1 MARGGLTTQDVYNFA
16 KRWSS
21 EAIIR
26 NLVKALAD
34 DGERVIRRAYNSRRW
49 DNRLN
54 NLWDSFVSAVFINGK
69 LQNGKGKEHGTYNTI
84 RYANDTP
91 QSKGSRLYG
100 WVSGNVGDI
109 DITGRGEAANFLA
122 SYELRHGFEKGIRLV
137 VAATMFY
144 ATFLEDQGY
153 QVISQIDY
161 QLMKL
166 RNKKYNVRVAYYAGG
181 DIKYDFPEI
190 LFEVKRTDTA
200 TYGANAFKGFS
211 KGKELF
217 G

>member
-1 MARGGLTTQDVYNFA
+1 M
-16 KRWSS
+16 
-21 EAIIR
+21 R
-26 NLVKALAD
+26 NLVKALTA
-34 DGERVIRRAYNSRRW
+34 DGEMVIRRAYNSKRW

-54 NLWDSFVSAVFINGK
+54 NLWDSFVSAVFIDGK
-69 LQNGKGKEHGTYNTI
+69 LQSDTV

-91 QSKGSRLYG
+91 QSKGSRIYG
-100 WVSGNVGDI
+100 WVSENVGDI
-109 DITGRGEAANFLA
+109 DITGRKAAADFLA
-122 SYELRHGFEKGIRLV
+122 SYQLRHGFEKGIRLV

-144 ATFLEDQGY
+144 ATFLEDKGY

-181 DIKYDFPEI
+181 DIKYDFPKI

>member
-34 DGERVIRRAYNSRRW
+34 DGERVIRRAYNSKRW
-49 DNRLN
+49 NNRLN

-69 LQNGKGKEHGTYNTI
+69 LQNGEGGEHGTYDTR

-91 QSKGSRLYG
+91 QSKGSRIYG

-181 DIKYDFPEI
+181 DIRYDFPEI

-200 TYGANAFKGFS
+200 TYGANSFKGFS
-211 KGKELF
+211 RGKGLF

>member
-1 MARGGLTTQDVYNFA
+1 MARGRLTTQDVYNFA

-21 EAIIR
+21 EAIVR
-26 NLVKALAD
+26 NLVKTLAD
-34 DGERVIRRAYNSRRW
+34 DGEMAIRNAYNSRKW
-49 DNRLN
+49 KNRLN

-69 LQNGKGKEHGTYNTI
+69 VQNGEGGEHGTVNTI
-84 RYANDTP
+84 RYANDSP

-109 DITGRGEAANFLA
+109 DITGRGEAANFIA
-122 SYELRHGFEKGIRLV
+122 SYELRHHFEKGIRLV

-166 RNKKYNVRVAYYAGG
+166 RNKKYSVRVAYYAGG
-181 DIKYDFPEI
+181 DIKYDFPKI

-200 TYGANAFKGFS
+200 TYGANSFKGFS

>member
-21 EAIIR
+21 EAIRR
-26 NLVKALAD
+26 NLIKALAD
-34 DGERVIRRAYNSRRW
+34 DGERVIRRAYNSKRW
-49 DNRLN
+49 NNRLN
-54 NLWDSFVSAVFINGK
+54 NLWDSFVSAVFIDGK
-69 LQNGKGKEHGTYNTI
+69 LQNGEGGVHGTYDTV
-84 RYANDTP
+84 RYANDSP

-100 WVSGNVGDI
+100 WVSENVGDI

-144 ATFLEDQGY
+144 ATFLEDKGY

-166 RNKKYNVRVAYYAGG
+166 RNKKYSVRVAYYAGG

-200 TYGANAFKGFS
+200 TYGANSFVGFS

>member
-21 EAIIR
+21 EAITR

-34 DGERVIRRAYNSRRW
+34 DGERVIRRAYNSKRW
-49 DNRLN
+49 NNRLN
-54 NLWDSFVSAVFINGK
+54 NLWDSFVSAVFIDGK
-69 LQNGKGKEHGTYNTI
+69 LQSNTV
-84 RYANDTP
+84 RYANDKP
-91 QSKGSRLYG
+91 ESKGSRIYG

-122 SYELRHGFEKGIRLV
+122 SYQLRHGFEKGIRLV

-166 RNKKYNVRVAYYAGG
+166 RNKKYNVRVAYYASG
-181 DIKYDFPEI
+181 DIKYDFPKI

-211 KGKELF
+211 KGKGLF